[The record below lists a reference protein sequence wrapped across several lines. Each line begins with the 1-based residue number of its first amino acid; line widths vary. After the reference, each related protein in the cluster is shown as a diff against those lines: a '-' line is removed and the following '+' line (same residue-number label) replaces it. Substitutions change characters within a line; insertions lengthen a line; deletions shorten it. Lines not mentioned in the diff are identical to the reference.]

1 MLFLHSLQTPLEL
14 MLVSHEIAVKG
25 RIVSGEYMV

>member
-14 MLVSHEIAVKG
+14 MLVSHEIAVKS
-25 RIVSGEYMV
+25 RIVSGEYMA